1 MKRIRSAA
9 AASAAVFMCGAV
21 GARAQTNAYD
31 GTWSVQVLT
40 DRGDCDR
47 AYRYPVIVQNGRIRY
62 GGPEAFT
69 ANGQVAPNGAVRG
82 SIARGEER
90 AYVTGR
96 LGGPFGQGTW
106 TTSGSRAC
114 SGRWNAEKRG
124 GR

>member
-1 MKRIRSAA
+1 MMRLRRAA
-9 AASAAVFMCGAV
+9 AASVAALLCGLV
-21 GARAQTNAYD
+21 GARAQAGAFD

-40 DRGDCDR
+40 DRGACDR
-47 AYRYPVIVQNGRIRY
+47 AYRYPVIIQNGRIRY

-69 ANGQVAPNGAVRG
+69 ATGQVAPNGAVRG
-82 SIARGEER
+82 GIAHGENR

-124 GR
+124 

>member
-1 MKRIRSAA
+1 MRRLRYTATASAA
-9 AASAAVFMCGAV
+9 AFLCGAV
-21 GARAQTNAYD
+21 DAQEQATTFD
-31 GTWSVQVLT
+31 GNWSVQVLT
-40 DRGDCDR
+40 DRGECDR

-69 ANGQVAPNGAVRG
+69 ATGQVAPSGAVRG
-82 SIARGEER
+82 SIARGEDR

-114 SGRWNAEKRG
+114 SGRWNA
-124 GR
+124 